1 MTDRQDTPVD
11 SVAELVDILTA
22 LRAPGGCPW
31 DREQTHE
38 TLKYYLVEESGEL
51 LDAIDERN
59 DPAMMDEL
67 GDVLLQI
74 VFHAQIASERGAFSL
89 EDVARACCDKMIR
102 RHPHV
107 FGHADVDGADGVIR
121 QWEEIKRLEKGDAAP
136 DSAVAGVPRHLPALH
151 RAHKIQKK
159 AAKVGFE
166 WATIDGAIAKIEE
179 ELAEVKDALQNRDDS
194 EVAEEIGDLLFA
206 VVNLSRFRQH
216 YAEDLLH
223 QTVRKFE
230 RRFRHMEDALGT
242 AGRELEQCSLDELSD
257 AWDSAKV
264 SLREGTAKIQPT

>member
-89 EDVARACCDKMIR
+89 EDVARA
-102 RHPHV
+102 
-107 FGHADVDGADGVIR
+107 
-121 QWEEIKRLEKGDAAP
+121 
-136 DSAVAGVPRHLPALH
+136 
-151 RAHKIQKK
+151 
-159 AAKVGFE
+159 
-166 WATIDGAIAKIEE
+166 
-179 ELAEVKDALQNRDDS
+179 
-194 EVAEEIGDLLFA
+194 
-206 VVNLSRFRQH
+206 
-216 YAEDLLH
+216 
-223 QTVRKFE
+223 
-230 RRFRHMEDALGT
+230 
-242 AGRELEQCSLDELSD
+242 
-257 AWDSAKV
+257 
-264 SLREGTAKIQPT
+264 